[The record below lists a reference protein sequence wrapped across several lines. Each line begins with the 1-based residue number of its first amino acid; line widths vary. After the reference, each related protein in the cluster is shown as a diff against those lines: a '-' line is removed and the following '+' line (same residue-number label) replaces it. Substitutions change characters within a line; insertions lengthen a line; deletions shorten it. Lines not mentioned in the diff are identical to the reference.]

1 MVKCKP
7 ERNVRQV
14 TVIMLSCVTAFI
26 AVSAAACIIDAYK
39 WFFELLLI
47 VVSVAIPML
56 ACEIVPYEQ
65 MGSFTCVRMMLFT
78 LGSVI
83 ASVLFKPLSDL
94 IGFSWL
100 FVIAG
105 VCQLICGVAHFA
117 VARSAQRR
125 PTENKT
131 EE

>member
-47 VVSVAIPML
+47 VVSVAGIYVVYRFSMSEMEY
-56 ACEIVPYEQ
+56 EICDGV
-65 MGSFTCVRMMLFT
+65 FTVYKT
-78 LGSVI
+78 VGKS
-83 ASVLFKPLSDL
+83 APPS
-94 IGFSWL
+94 
-100 FVIAG
+100 
-105 VCQLICGVAHFA
+105 
-117 VARSAQRR
+117 ARSTFR
-125 PTENKT
+125 PRSRSSPKASICKS
-131 EE
+131 